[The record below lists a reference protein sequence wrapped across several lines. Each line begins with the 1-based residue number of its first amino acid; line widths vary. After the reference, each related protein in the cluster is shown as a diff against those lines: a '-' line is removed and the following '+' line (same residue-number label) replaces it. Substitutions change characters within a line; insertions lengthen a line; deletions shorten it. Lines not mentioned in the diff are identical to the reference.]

1 MKAPWSKRML
11 TALVRLY
18 SLALRLYPASFL
30 NEYAEEMQEVFRL
43 RLEDAVSRGRSALL
57 RLVFKEALTLPSGAI
72 EAHSQA
78 RKSPNFITFVL
89 DMFNF
94 LVERGSKMSICQHF
108 PKSAEQTPWFIAI
121 LSLVPFILPG
131 PLTPMLTY
139 HPWWDPNELPLIAA
153 ARVPLT
159 VGLLILGFLIGILR
173 RFPRWSYLYSLYIFI
188 LLPFGVIYLIDRTL
202 FNINPD
208 IEGYIFMLLVLLLVV
223 LTIIA
228 RRYLLFLRPFFTNIR
243 QDWTLLSY
251 ALYAITFFLTSTN
264 DMDESPVYNLQV
276 LLPSLI
282 TWLGALA
289 YLRQPDPLKKVG
301 ALLGSILLG
310 VLIWWWPVFGSN
322 SGSLLGLLAV
332 SGMLL
337 IYWMILGGLMLA
349 PILIDVVFRQR
360 SETMR

>member
-1 MKAPWSKRML
+1 
-11 TALVRLY
+11 
-18 SLALRLYPASFL
+18 
-30 NEYAEEMQEVFRL
+30 
-43 RLEDAVSRGRSALL
+43 
-57 RLVFKEALTLPSGAI
+57 
-72 EAHSQA
+72 
-78 RKSPNFITFVL
+78 
-89 DMFNF
+89 
-94 LVERGSKMSICQHF
+94 
-108 PKSAEQTPWFIAI
+108 
-121 LSLVPFILPG
+121 
-131 PLTPMLTY
+131 
-139 HPWWDPNELPLIAA
+139 
-153 ARVPLT
+153 
-159 VGLLILGFLIGILR
+159 
-173 RFPRWSYLYSLYIFI
+173 
-188 LLPFGVIYLIDRTL
+188 
-202 FNINPD
+202 
-208 IEGYIFMLLVLLLVV
+208 LLLVV

-310 VLIWWWPVFGSN
+310 VPVFGSN